1 MILFIQHTSNQV
13 CHEGVPEQNPFDINA
28 RVVVG
33 FREIGK
39 GHPAIENIIWIYE
52 FYISYG
58 QGKL

>member
-13 CHEGVPEQNPFDINA
+13 CHEGVPGQNPFDINA

-39 GHPAIENIIWIYE
+39 EHPAIETLFGFMN
-52 FYISYG
+52 YICYG
-58 QGKL
+58 QGKFQ